1 MSVFEIR
8 YNETYSRN
16 YTVKGVNYNQAV
28 DKLQNA
34 LLNGDVDGP
43 DCCIGSSF
51 EIISYDTD
59 ENCKVDVE

>member
-8 YNETYSRN
+8 YNETYSKSYN
-16 YTVKGVNYNQAV
+16 VKADSFEQAK
-28 DKLQNA
+28 DKLYNA

-51 EIISYDTD
+51 EIVFDDID
-59 ENCKVDVE
+59 ESCGVDVE